1 MNIWYSSGENAWLS
15 NLAERPFKDKLGKDY
30 VSVEHAYQS
39 WKSGAFDEITY
50 AKPWTAGAKFV
61 GRKGT
66 KTLNDWN
73 LELMRLIMRASF
85 DQNPDILERFRYL
98 HHGDVFTHN
107 QDKGIWREE
116 FPKILRE
123 IVEDDCLCRQLPD
136 RPDIP
141 TSA

>member
-15 NLAERPFKDKLGKDY
+15 NLAERSFKDKLGKDY

-73 LELMRLIMRASF
+73 LGLMRLIMRTSF
-85 DQNPDILERFRYL
+85 EQNPAIYDALTKLYSEK
-98 HHGDVFTHN
+98 DVFTHN
-107 QDKGIWREE
+107 QDRGIWREE
-116 FPKILRE
+116 FPKILKE
-123 IVEDDCLCRQLPD
+123 IA
-136 RPDIP
+136 